1 MRFEGRRILVTGAS
15 RGIGRG
21 IVEAFIEEGATV
33 FATDLASRP
42 LEELRNRVGGRV
54 DVHPADLRDP
64 AAVAGVVGACVER
77 LGGLDVL
84 VNNAGVQPDGP
95 VLEVDGPMFEETI
108 AVNVRAPFV
117 LMQEACRRW
126 IEADAAG
133 VIVNIAS
140 ANAFQNESPESV
152 YNASKAALVALTK
165 SFAHEL
171 GHRGI
176 RVNAV
181 APGETITPEAERMM
195 AAGPAARAVVRDYL
209 RRIPLR
215 HAGTPRDQAMAVLFL
230 ASDDARFISGQ
241 TLIVDGGEVAGGSWY
256 DEADA
261 PPLPPDDRPL
271 TG

>member
-33 FATDLASRP
+33 FATDLAPGP
-42 LEELRNRVGGRV
+42 LEKLRNEVGGRV
-54 DVHPADLRDP
+54 EVHAADLRDAV
-64 AAVAGVVGACVER
+64 AAAGVVVACVDR

-95 VLEVDGPMFEETI
+95 VLEVDEAVFEETI

-126 IEADAAG
+126 IEAGGAG

-181 APGETITPEAERMM
+181 APGETITPETERRM
-195 AAGPAARAVVRDYL
+195 ATGPAARAVVRDYL

-215 HAGTPRDQAMAVLFL
+215 HAG
-230 ASDDARFISGQ
+230 
-241 TLIVDGGEVAGGSWY
+241 
-256 DEADA
+256 
-261 PPLPPDDRPL
+261 
-271 TG
+271 